1 MEIFAVTYVHSG
13 WRSVYSHVR
22 PFTDEKSAVEEFKR
36 ERLEAIKDARD
47 EDEDSDEK
55 SPRDYKITFDTPNRF
70 VVNIFEAD
78 EVIEVK
84 LLHWTIG
91 N

>member
-13 WRSVYSHVR
+13 LRSVYSHVR

-36 ERLEAIKDARD
+36 ERLEAIEDARD
-47 EDEDSDEK
+47 EDCDSDEEA
-55 SPRDYKITFDTPNRF
+55 PRDYKITFDTPNRF
-70 VVNIFEAD
+70 VVNISENN

-84 LLHWTIG
+84 LLHWTL
-91 N
+91 